1 MMIGSVIL
9 VVLGVMAL
17 VGIGNNAVRD
27 FDVPVIALVLA
38 FAAIVGLNFLPVMTF
53 GNFTFSFGT
62 ALLFITTFAL
72 WLFKG
77 RMKNKIISLIITIVL
92 AGLVYGAT
100 RLADYFNSDLWA
112 NMNVYYALIVGLL
125 AFIAT
130 RNAKYGFITS
140 VLAIMTTTLLTQIGG
155 HIDLNEAYSWSIVG
169 GTLAIVLYSLIAKL
183 MPSRPNRMSYY
194 FETSRMLDE

>member
-1 MMIGSVIL
+1 MIIGSVIL

-17 VGIGNNAVRD
+17 VGIGSNAVRD

-92 AGLVYGAT
+92 AGLVYGST
-100 RLADYFNSDLWA
+100 RLADYFNSDLWSR
-112 NMNVYYALIVGLL
+112 MNVYYALFVGLL

-140 VLAIMTTTLLTQIGG
+140 VLSIMTTTLLTQIGG
-155 HIDLNEAYSWSIVG
+155 PIDLNEAYSWSIVG
-169 GTLAIVLYSLIAKL
+169 GTLAIVLYSLVAKL